1 MYLVV
6 EAWDAQTLLIAA
18 VTLMLTVWEVP
29 GQNQKPSRRDS
40 FDLQGLHL
48 TDMLTVTKQKSEHF
62 ALNKFILNT
71 SDCTGSGTVP
81 GSSLFDV
88 DALIHPARGVKPDQ

>member
-1 MYLVV
+1 MCLVV

-29 GQNQKPSRRDS
+29 GQNQKPSRRGY
-40 FDLQGLHL
+40 FDLQDLHL

-62 ALNKFILNT
+62 ALNQLIPNT
-71 SDCTGSGTVP
+71 SDCIDCGTVP
-81 GSSLFDV
+81 GLLSF
-88 DALIHPARGVKPDQ
+88 